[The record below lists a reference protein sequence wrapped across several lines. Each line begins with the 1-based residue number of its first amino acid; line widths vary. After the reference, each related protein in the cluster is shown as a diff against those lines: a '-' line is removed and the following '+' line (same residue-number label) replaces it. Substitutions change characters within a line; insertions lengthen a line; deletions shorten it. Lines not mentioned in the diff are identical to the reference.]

1 MQTSTS
7 LEYEPSSEPLL
18 IIVKQLFLN
27 RELYHQVI
35 LWAFTAA
42 ASFYVW
48 VKWGK
53 HFGVSEDP
61 YGEEKAPLL
70 RKAEDTLV

>member
-1 MQTSTS
+1 METGEASA
-7 LEYEPSSEPLL
+7 
-18 IIVKQLFLN
+18 
-27 RELYHQVI
+27 VI

-70 RKAEDTLV
+70 RKADDTLV